1 MAMTAHF
8 SSAKRY
14 SDVDAKSSALLRA
27 QASIKAYRRTDSSQ
41 NSELWSTQDRSA
53 AIQSS
58 TDGLGGEDLGEWDYG
73 EQLTSQKVSLE
84 SEMEFE
90 EGALRLTGVRHAD
103 SAAAGGAVV
112 LEDVSLQEKGREGKK
127 KGYFARKLRRS

>member
-1 MAMTAHF
+1 MAVTAHF

-27 QASIKAYRRTDSSQ
+27 QASIKAYRRTGASE
-41 NSELWSTQDRSA
+41 NSELWSTQDRSP

-58 TDGLGGEDLGEWDYG
+58 TDGLGGEDLDEWDFG
-73 EQLTSQKVSLE
+73 EQLTSQKVPE
-84 SEMEFE
+84 PVMEFE
-90 EGALRLTGVRHAD
+90 ERALRLTGVSHAD